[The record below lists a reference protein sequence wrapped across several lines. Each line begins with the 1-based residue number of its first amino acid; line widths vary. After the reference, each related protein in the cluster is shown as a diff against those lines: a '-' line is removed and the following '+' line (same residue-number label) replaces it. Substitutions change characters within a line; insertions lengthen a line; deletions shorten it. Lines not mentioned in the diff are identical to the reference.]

1 MTLSSAQLD
10 YLFPGQQ
17 SDYFVCGIFTR
28 KGSQVLLMDTKEYER
43 RRLFL
48 DSLKKL
54 HTSEYIDI
62 VKILRIE
69 NVEYSENSNGIF
81 FDVAKLPQHIFNV
94 LEKYM
99 DFVHNNRKELAE
111 REKLMNKLQVSK

>member
-1 MTLSSAQLD
+1 
-10 YLFPGQQ
+10 
-17 SDYFVCGIFTR
+17 
-28 KGSQVLLMDTKEYER
+28 MDTKEYER

-48 DSLKKL
+48 DALKKL

-62 VKILRIE
+62 VKILKQE

-81 FDVAKLPQHIFNV
+81 FDIAKLNQSTFNV

-99 DFVHNNRKELAE
+99 DFVHTNRKELAE
-111 REKLMNKLQVSK
+111 REYIMNNLQSCV

>member
-1 MTLSSAQLD
+1 
-10 YLFPGQQ
+10 
-17 SDYFVCGIFTR
+17 
-28 KGSQVLLMDTKEYER
+28 MDTKEYER

-62 VKILRIE
+62 VKILKIE
-69 NVEYSENSNGIF
+69 KVDYSENSNGIF
-81 FDVAKLPQHIFNV
+81 FDVAKLSQNTFDV

-99 DFVHNNRKELAE
+99 EFVHTNRKELAE
-111 REKLMNKLQVSK
+111 RETLINKLQSTK

>member
-1 MTLSSAQLD
+1 
-10 YLFPGQQ
+10 
-17 SDYFVCGIFTR
+17 
-28 KGSQVLLMDTKEYER
+28 MDTKEYER

-48 DSLKKL
+48 DALKKL

-62 VKILRIE
+62 VKILKQE
-69 NVEYSENSNGIF
+69 SVEYSENSNGIF
-81 FDVAKLPQHIFNV
+81 FDVTKLKQSTFNV

-111 REKLMNKLQVSK
+111 RETLMNTLQTPA

>member
-1 MTLSSAQLD
+1 
-10 YLFPGQQ
+10 
-17 SDYFVCGIFTR
+17 
-28 KGSQVLLMDTKEYER
+28 MDTKEYER

-48 DSLKKL
+48 DALKKL

-62 VKILRIE
+62 VKILKQE
-69 NVEYSENSNGIF
+69 SVEYSENSNGIF
-81 FDVAKLPQHIFNV
+81 FDVTKLKQSTFNV

-111 REKLMNKLQVSK
+111 RETLMNTLQTTPA

>member
-1 MTLSSAQLD
+1 
-10 YLFPGQQ
+10 
-17 SDYFVCGIFTR
+17 
-28 KGSQVLLMDTKEYER
+28 MDTKEYER

-69 NVEYSENSNGIF
+69 KVEYSENSNGIF
-81 FDVAKLPQHIFNV
+81 FDVAKLPQSTFNV

-99 DFVHNNRKELAE
+99 EFVHNNRKELAE
-111 REKLMNKLQVSK
+111 RMELMNKLQGAK

>member
-1 MTLSSAQLD
+1 
-10 YLFPGQQ
+10 
-17 SDYFVCGIFTR
+17 
-28 KGSQVLLMDTKEYER
+28 MDTKEYER

-48 DSLKKL
+48 DALKKL

-62 VKILRIE
+62 VKILKQE

-81 FDVAKLPQHIFNV
+81 FDIAKLNQSTFNI

-99 DFVHNNRKELAE
+99 DFVHTNRKELAE
-111 REKLMNKLQVSK
+111 REYIMNNLQSCV

>member
-1 MTLSSAQLD
+1 
-10 YLFPGQQ
+10 
-17 SDYFVCGIFTR
+17 
-28 KGSQVLLMDTKEYER
+28 MDTKEYER

-48 DSLKKL
+48 DALKKL

-62 VKILRIE
+62 VKILKQE
-69 NVEYSENSNGIF
+69 SVEYSENSNGIF
-81 FDVAKLPQHIFNV
+81 FDVTKLKQSTFNV

-111 REKLMNKLQVSK
+111 RETLMNTLQTPT

>member
-1 MTLSSAQLD
+1 
-10 YLFPGQQ
+10 
-17 SDYFVCGIFTR
+17 
-28 KGSQVLLMDTKEYER
+28 MDTKEYER

-48 DSLKKL
+48 DALKKL

-62 VKILRIE
+62 VKILKQER
-69 NVEYSENSNGIF
+69 VEYSENSNGIF
-81 FDVAKLPQHIFNV
+81 FDVTKLKQSTFNV

-111 REKLMNKLQVSK
+111 RETLMNTLQTVPA

>member
-1 MTLSSAQLD
+1 
-10 YLFPGQQ
+10 
-17 SDYFVCGIFTR
+17 
-28 KGSQVLLMDTKEYER
+28 MDTKEYER

-62 VKILRIE
+62 VKILRQE
-69 NVEYSENSNGIF
+69 KVDYSENSNGIF
-81 FDVAKLPQHIFNV
+81 FDIAKLPQNIFNV

-111 REKLMNKLQVSK
+111 REKIMTKLHHSKS

>member
-1 MTLSSAQLD
+1 
-10 YLFPGQQ
+10 
-17 SDYFVCGIFTR
+17 
-28 KGSQVLLMDTKEYER
+28 MDTKEYER

-62 VKILRIE
+62 VKILKIE
-69 NVEYSENSNGIF
+69 KVDYSENSNGIF
-81 FDVAKLPQHIFNV
+81 FDVAKLTQNTFDV

-99 DFVHNNRKELAE
+99 EFVHTNRKELAE
-111 REKLMNKLQVSK
+111 RETIINKLQSTK